1 MKCGKADHEPA
12 ATEGQ
17 KNSLEDLIEKII
29 TTSKSPTLKPVEFDG
44 DPKMWSQFKE
54 SIRNRM
60 DLTPSRIHASVKQGR
75 NEIKQEFQNSE
86 ETNIS
91 PKTVAAM
98 VTDDS
103 IRETYMMCKEGA
115 SNDAIIN
122 TDSITSQTRM
132 LPGGSRCR
140 KAFLR
145 VHCGAVSPPFLL
157 AAVIRHLLDEE
168 SSKLSAVAK
177 NLYDNVLTAN
187 ALLGKAA
194 FTKE

>member
-1 MKCGKADHEPA
+1 
-12 ATEGQ
+12 
-17 KNSLEDLIEKII
+17 
-29 TTSKSPTLKPVEFDG
+29 
-44 DPKMWSQFKE
+44 
-54 SIRNRM
+54 
-60 DLTPSRIHASVKQGR
+60 
-75 NEIKQEFQNSE
+75 
-86 ETNIS
+86 
-91 PKTVAAM
+91 M

-103 IRETYMMCKEGA
+103 IRETYMMCKEVRL
-115 SNDAIIN
+115 IN
-122 TDSITSQTRM
+122 PDEPRKTSKALIFFDTGSDCNYVTESMGPVMMPSSIRILLRARQGCY
-132 LPGGSRCR
+132 LVVADVE